1 MGQTE
6 TKDCRSQ
13 VTGAYKWRLLKR
25 LGKYDALIID
35 DIGYV
40 QQSREE
46 MEVLFTILAD
56 RYERGT
62 VIDLRTRFKLPVRGE
77 HDKRTRIIVA
87 EVEDRTLGF
96 VVDAVSEVIRIPLN
110 TLEPPH

>member
-1 MGQTE
+1 MSSLYSRIAG
-6 TKDCRSQ
+6 
-13 VTGAYKWRLLKR
+13 GAL
-25 LGKYDALIID
+25 
-35 DIGYV
+35 
-40 QQSREE
+40 
-46 MEVLFTILAD
+46 TILAD

-62 VIDLRTRFKLPVRGE
+62 VIDLRTRFKLPVRE
-77 HDKRTRIIVA
+77 HDKHTRIIVT

>member
-1 MGQTE
+1 MGQTG
-6 TKDCRSQ
+6 TKNGHSH

-25 LGKYDALIID
+25 LGKYDALFID

-62 VIDLRTRFKLPVRGE
+62 VIDLRTRFKLPVRE
-77 HDKRTRIIVA
+77 SMINA
-87 EVEDRTLGF
+87 LGL
-96 VVDAVSEVIRIPLN
+96 S
-110 TLEPPH
+110 